1 MHHVAIFKKSWKLI
15 DKILNGTKTIESRW
29 SINKISPL
37 DSINKG
43 DLVFLKNSGD
53 KVCAVAEVDLVMQ
66 FSNLNK
72 SIVNEILTQNYH
84 KLGMNPDKLSFF
96 LKYFENKK
104 NCILIY
110 LKNAKKIEPFKIKK
124 DGFGNM
130 SSWLI
135 VEDINSIK
143 I

>member
-72 SIVNEILTQNYH
+72 YI
-84 KLGMNPDKLSFF
+84 
-96 LKYFENKK
+96 
-104 NCILIY
+104 
-110 LKNAKKIEPFKIKK
+110 
-124 DGFGNM
+124 
-130 SSWLI
+130 
-135 VEDINSIK
+135 
-143 I
+143 